1 MLERSGDPA
10 ARQPLAPMIP
20 PESRPG
26 AVRSP
31 KTAELVARTLRRM
44 VVDGQLTDGD
54 YLPHESALMEHFQV
68 SRPTLREAV
77 RVLESERLVEVRRGS
92 RTGARVR
99 VPGAEIVA
107 RPAGL
112 LLELSGATLI
122 DVIDTRIAFEP
133 AAARLLAEHGT
144 PEAKAELDRLIN
156 ELPPEWDGRNLAH
169 TTANLHRRMVELS
182 GNPILAMIAGML
194 YEITVRHTITAIDQT
209 PNSLST
215 NDYTRMVKSYHRLN
229 VLVAA
234 SKGAEAE
241 AHWRKHMEISTI
253 ALAKG
258 HEFTKVRDIMD

>member
-1 MLERSGDPA
+1 
-10 ARQPLAPMIP
+10 
-20 PESRPG
+20 
-26 AVRSP
+26 
-31 KTAELVARTLRRM
+31 
-44 VVDGQLTDGD
+44 
-54 YLPHESALMEHFQV
+54 
-68 SRPTLREAV
+68 
-77 RVLESERLVEVRRGS
+77 
-92 RTGARVR
+92 
-99 VPGAEIVA
+99 
-107 RPAGL
+107 
-112 LLELSGATLI
+112 
-122 DVIDTRIAFEP
+122 
-133 AAARLLAEHGT
+133 
-144 PEAKAELDRLIN
+144 
-156 ELPPEWDGRNLAH
+156 
-169 TTANLHRRMVELS
+169 MVELS